1 MVYVYVHHLMSE
13 VLFLFSGRNS
23 GQGVQLSRAASA
35 QHLSAAKHHE
45 ITARS
50 GLLAAANANGK
61 TSTNQNRSLLSPGK
75 DFSRSF

>member
-13 VLFLFSGRNS
+13 VLYLHHSGRNS
-23 GQGVQLSRAASA
+23 GQGVQLSRAALA

-50 GLLAAANANGK
+50 GLLTAANANGK
-61 TSTNQNRSLLSPGK
+61 TSTNQNRSLFSPG
-75 DFSRSF
+75 DL